1 MAANRQQ
8 LKKGVKAMFK
18 RGDLRELAAVQ
29 AETPI
34 LSVYLN
40 VDPTERTTD
49 EYKLALRQMLKQVE
63 GLAAPEDIEALERFF
78 DHEYDWS
85 GRGVVI
91 FSNVKEEFWRTYSLA
106 VPVASGVTVA
116 RKPYIWPLAALVDAY
131 GSYAV
136 AQVDRQGARL
146 LLFEMG
152 ELQVS
157 DGYVGEEVRRLKK
170 GRGSSGGQG
179 RRGGAPVSSRREE
192 ETAQRNIREAVKA
205 TRRFCRKYKP
215 QRLIIAGAEPTV
227 VKFREALPK
236 SLQKKVIGSFSADM
250 NAPEPEI
257 RERST
262 EILRQVEKER
272 EASLVE
278 AVFTAAAKGRGGVI
292 RLADT
297 LGAAHE
303 GRIQTLVI
311 SRDYH
316 QPGYQC
322 RNCAYITDQPLEVCP
337 FCGDEFA
344 EIADATEALVTKVI
358 EDGGRVEVVDDHP
371 KIAEFGVGA
380 LLRY

>member
-1 MAANRQQ
+1 
-8 LKKGVKAMFK
+8 MFK
-18 RGDLRELAAVQ
+18 QEDLRELAAHQ
-29 AETPI
+29 AQTPM

-49 EYKLALRQMLKQVE
+49 EYKLSLRQMLKQAE
-63 GLAAPEDIEALERFF
+63 GLATPEDMAAVGRFF

-85 GRGVVI
+85 GRGVVV
-91 FSNVKEEFWRTYSLA
+91 FSCAKEEFWRTYSLA

-116 RKPYIWPLAALVDAY
+116 RKPYIWPLAALVDVY
-131 GSYAV
+131 GSYVV
-136 AQVDRQGARL
+136 ALVNRQGVRL
-146 LLFEMG
+146 LLFGMG

-157 DGYVGEEVRRLKK
+157 DEYVGDDVRKLKK
-170 GRGSSGGQG
+170 GRGSSGGPG

-192 ETAQRNIREAVKA
+192 EIARRNIRKAVKV
-205 TRRFCRKYKP
+205 THRFCRKHKP

-227 VKFREALPK
+227 ARFREGLPR
-236 SLQKKVIGSFSADM
+236 SLQEKMIGSFSADA
-250 NAPEPEI
+250 NASELEI
-257 RERST
+257 RDRSL
-262 EILRQVEKER
+262 EILQRVEEER
-272 EASLVE
+272 KAALVE

-311 SRDYH
+311 ARDYH

-322 RNCAYITDQPLEVCP
+322 HNCAYVTDQSLEVCP
-337 FCGDEFA
+337 FCGGEFA
-344 EIADATEALVTKVI
+344 EIPDAAEALVTKVI
-358 EDGGRVEVVDDHP
+358 EDSGKVEVVDDRL

>member
-1 MAANRQQ
+1 
-8 LKKGVKAMFK
+8 MFK
-18 RGDLRELAAVQ
+18 QDDLRELAAYQ

-40 VDPTERTTD
+40 VDPTEHTTD
-49 EYKLALRQMLKQVE
+49 EYKLALRQMLKQTE
-63 GLAAPEDIEALERFF
+63 GLAAPQDMTAVERFF

-85 GRGVVI
+85 GRGVII
-91 FSNVKEEFWRTYSLA
+91 FSCTKEDFWHTYTLA

-136 AQVDRQGARL
+136 VLANRQGIRL

-152 ELQVS
+152 ELQIS
-157 DGYVGEEVRRLKK
+157 DEHIGEEVRKLKK
-170 GRGSSGGQG
+170 GRGSSGGPG
-179 RRGGAPVSSRREE
+179 RRGGAPISSRREE
-192 ETAQRNIREAVKA
+192 EVAQRNIRRAVKE
-205 TRRFCRKYKP
+205 TERFFLKHKP
-215 QRLIIAGAEPTV
+215 QRIITAGAEPTV
-227 VKFREALPK
+227 AQFREALPK
-236 SLQKKVIGSFSADM
+236 SLQQKVIGSFSADM
-250 NAPEPEI
+250 NASELEI
-257 RERST
+257 RERSLG
-262 EILRQVEKER
+262 ILQQVEKER
-272 EASLVE
+272 EAALMK

-311 SRDYH
+311 ARDYH

-322 RNCAYITDQPLEVCP
+322 RNCAYITDQSLEVCP
-337 FCGDEFA
+337 FCDGEFA
-344 EIADATEALVTKVI
+344 EIPDAAEALVTKVL
-358 EDGGRVEVVDDHP
+358 EDGGKVEVVDDRA
-371 KIAEFGVGA
+371 KIEEFGVGA

>member
-1 MAANRQQ
+1 
-8 LKKGVKAMFK
+8 MFK
-18 RGDLRELAAVQ
+18 QRNLRKLAAYQ
-29 AETPI
+29 AETPV

-49 EYKLALRQMLKQVE
+49 EYKLALRHMLKQVE
-63 GLAAPEDIEALERFF
+63 GLAAPEDRAAVERFF

-91 FSNVKEEFWRTYSLA
+91 FSNAEEGFWHTYALA
-106 VPVASGVTVA
+106 VPVTSGVTVA
-116 RKPYIWPLAALVDAY
+116 RKPYIWPLAALVDTY

-136 AQVDRQGARL
+136 ALANRQGVRL

-152 ELQVS
+152 ELQTS
-157 DGYVGEEVRRLKK
+157 DEHIGEEVRKLKK
-170 GRGSSGGQG
+170 GRGSSGGPG
-179 RRGGAPVSSRREE
+179 RRGGAPISSRREE
-192 ETAQRNIREAVKA
+192 EVAQRNIRKAIKA
-205 TRRFCRKYKP
+205 TKRFYRKHKP
-215 QRLIIAGAEPTV
+215 QRILIAGAEPTV
-227 VKFREALPK
+227 TQFREALPK
-236 SLQKKVIGSFSADM
+236 SLQKKVISSFSASM
-250 NAPEPEI
+250 NASETEI
-257 RERST
+257 RELSL
-262 EILRQVEKER
+262 EILQQVEEKR
-272 EASLVE
+272 EAALVE

-311 SRDYH
+311 TRDYH

-344 EIADATEALVTKVI
+344 EIPDAAEALVTKVI
-358 EDGGRVEVVDDHP
+358 EDGGKVEVVDSHP
-371 KIAEFGVGA
+371 KIVEFGVGA